1 MAYDTYQFSV
11 NYYDNS
17 RRAKQGYYT
26 YEGAR
31 EIARILSIEKRRAIE
46 IRAHTLQWYN
56 DAGKIWEIWEN
67 GRRIARLLK

>member
-11 NYYDNS
+11 NYYYNS

-26 YEGAR
+26 YDDAR
-31 EIARILSIEKRRAIE
+31 KIAKMLSIEKKQAIA

-56 DAGKIWEIWEN
+56 DTGKIWEVWLN
-67 GRRIARLLK
+67 GKRIARLQK